1 MSGIITI
8 LAVKGHPEFFRTG
21 NIDKSLKSRRIQR
34 RGFHDKVHGNCEKWN
49 KFQLVGFENHS
60 LFSNGS
66 ISIFIDDKSGSGN
79 IRDKFLLVS
88 GYGCG
93 RNLKFLQLF
102 IQINSAGTAFSRF
115 ARIISLRV
123 RSRMQEIFL
132 GFPFATYNPSENS

>member
-102 IQINSAGTAFSRF
+102 IQINSAGTAFF
-115 ARIISLRV
+115 TVCKNNITAGEITDAGNILGISLC
-123 RSRMQEIFL
+123 
-132 GFPFATYNPSENS
+132 TYNPSENS

>member
-66 ISIFIDDKSGSGN
+66 ISI
-79 IRDKFLLVS
+79 LLMIKAEVETS
-88 GYGCG
+88 ET
-93 RNLKFLQLF
+93 
-102 IQINSAGTAFSRF
+102 NSFWYPDMDAE
-115 ARIISLRV
+115 
-123 RSRMQEIFL
+123 EI
-132 GFPFATYNPSENS
+132 

>member
-1 MSGIITI
+1 MSGCRFKGCS
-8 LAVKGHPEFFRTG
+8 LVDAVSYTHLDVYKR
-21 NIDKSLKSRRIQR
+21 Q
-34 RGFHDKVHGNCEKWN
+34 HGNCEKWN

-93 RNLKFLQLF
+93 RNLKFLQFF
-102 IQINSAGTAFSRF
+102 IQINSAGTAFFTVCKNNITAGEITDCLLYTSRC
-115 ARIISLRV
+115 V
-123 RSRMQEIFL
+123 
-132 GFPFATYNPSENS
+132 